1 MLHQTDPSVRRGV
14 VEFETLALT
23 KRALSFKLGRV
34 RVTRTGEGD
43 KFIIVSANIAKR
55 CKRMAR
61 IEEYM
66 TAFRDK
72 KAV

>member
-1 MLHQTDPSVRRGV
+1 MLHQIDPSVRKGV

-34 RVTRTGEGD
+34 RVTRSGEGD
-43 KFIIVSANIAKR
+43 GFIVSAKIAKR

-61 IEEYM
+61 IEEHI
-66 TAFRDK
+66 TPFRDK